1 MRCRKQPRSP
11 IKRFEKS
18 SQNTNCRKYL
28 HFDSSD
34 AFSSLNMRL
43 CTWAR
48 KPWKGFRLLQRF
60 MVLNCLVAGDADLG
74 CLLRWW
80 MSGRFFHHVVRMLLF
95 VVNKYLGKNTLGLCN
110 CLALL
115 KVSSA
120 VISAHLGILSATVFP
135 VLLAVHSFSR
145 VQLFSI
151 PRTAAR
157 QASLPFTISLNLL
170 RLISI
175 ESVMSS
181 NRLILSS
188 LSLPAFNLSQNQDLV

>member
-1 MRCRKQPRSP
+1 MQKTAMVPHP
-11 IKRFEKS
+11 RFEKS

-43 CTWAR
+43 CTLAR
-48 KPWKGFRLLQRF
+48 KPWKGCCHLQRF
-60 MVLNCLVAGDADLG
+60 MVLNCLVAGDAGLG

-80 MSGRFFHHVVRMLLF
+80 MSGRFFHHVVMMLLF

-110 CLALL
+110 YLVLL
-115 KVSSA
+115 KASSA
-120 VISAHLGILSATVFP
+120 VISAHLGILSATVFTA
-135 VLLAVHSFSR
+135 LLVVQSLSR

-157 QASLPFTISLNLL
+157 QASLSFTISLNLVKL
-170 RLISI
+170 TSI
-175 ESVMSS
+175 E
-181 NRLILSS
+181 
-188 LSLPAFNLSQNQDLV
+188 P